1 MAFER
6 LNGVFI
12 TQLDEKPN
20 FAIALFFRRVMR
32 EKQTLRHNMK
42 IKRIEHI
49 AIAVKSMA
57 QFREIFEA
65 KLGLSLEYEE
75 YLPQYNT
82 RLAMYPVGQTYIELL
97 ESDSDNTETARW
109 IGEHGEGLFHICL
122 EVDDIEDALDELK
135 RKGVKLI
142 DEQPRIGHANSR
154 IAFIDPKSTG
164 NVVIELVELASPL

>member
-1 MAFER
+1 
-6 LNGVFI
+6 
-12 TQLDEKPN
+12 
-20 FAIALFFRRVMR
+20 
-32 EKQTLRHNMK
+32 MK

-49 AIAVKSMA
+49 AIAVKSMTKS
-57 QFREIFEA
+57 REIFET

-82 RLAMYPVGQTYIELL
+82 RLAMYPIGQTYIELL
-97 ESDSDNTETARW
+97 ESDGDNTDTARW
-109 IGEHGEGLFHICL
+109 ISEHGEGLFHICL
-122 EVDDIEDALDELK
+122 EVEDIEESLDELK

-164 NVVIELVELASPL
+164 NVLIELMEQSNPT